1 MVVFKSSVFYLRGRI
16 FARLLYFQFI
26 RHFGVWRVLF
36 TLFFLF
42 LYLIHLT
49 LLLFFRV
56 LDEIFYPAYK
66 EVCVKDPVFIIAN
79 PRSGTTYLHRLL
91 CLDEGRFTFMKF
103 AHTLYPAVSFVR
115 LAAFISR
122 VDYRLGQP
130 LRKAINA
137 LDKKL
142 YGGWED
148 IHAMGFNKAEEDE
161 APFAGMGFSPGL
173 FILFPFGHLL
183 PTVSFLDDEEPEV
196 RKQVMD
202 MYVSSVQ
209 RFIYATGN
217 KRIYLSKNV
226 MSSGRLKTLLD
237 RFPDAR
243 IIYLIRNPSEALP
256 SLASMFTVMYP
267 LHSPG
272 LPQNHPAYRYWIEL
286 GSRFYDAFLELENTL
301 PKKQLMGLRYDELL
315 RNPEETVLKIYDFF
329 GWEVND
335 DLAARLKAE
344 NVKSRNYRS
353 AHHYTL
359 NNYGYSQQ
367 EISRR
372 NQAIIQRFGF

>member
-16 FARLLYFQFI
+16 FARLLYLQLI
-26 RHFGVWRVLF
+26 RHFGVWRLLF

-42 LYLIHLT
+42 LYLIHFT
-49 LLLFFRV
+49 LLLFFRI
-56 LDEIFYPAYK
+56 LDELFYPAYRN
-66 EVCVKDPVFIIAN
+66 VRVKDPVFIIAN

-91 CLDEGRFTFMKF
+91 CMDEGRFTFMKF

-115 LAAFISR
+115 FAAFISK
-122 VDYRLGQP
+122 VDNRLGQP
-130 LRKAINA
+130 IRKAINA
-137 LDKKL
+137 LDKKI

-183 PTVSFLDDEEPEV
+183 PAVGFLDDELPEV
-196 RKQVMD
+196 RRQVMD

-209 RFIYATGN
+209 RFIFATGN
-217 KRIYLSKNV
+217 NRIYLSKNV
-226 MSSGRLKTLLD
+226 MSSGRLKTLQS

-243 IIYLIRNPSEALP
+243 IIYLVRNPAEALP

-272 LPQNHPAYRYWIEL
+272 IPHNHPAYRYWIEL
-286 GSRFYDAFLELENTL
+286 GSRFYDAFLEMEATL
-301 PKKQLMGLRYDELL
+301 PKKQVIGLRYDELL
-315 RNPEETVLKIYDFF
+315 REPEKIVLKIYDYF
-329 GWEVND
+329 GWEVSD
-335 DLAARLKAE
+335 DFASALKRE
-344 NVKSRNYRS
+344 NSKAKNYRS
-353 AHHYTL
+353 AHHYHL
-359 NNYGYSQQ
+359 NNYGFTEQ
-367 EISRR
+367 EILDR
-372 NQAIIQRFGF
+372 NKAIIRRFGF

>member
-115 LAAFISR
+115 FAAFISR

-209 RFIYATGN
+209 RFVYATGN

-226 MSSGRLKTLLD
+226 MSSGRLKTLLA

-243 IIYLIRNPSEALP
+243 VIYLIRNPSEALP

-272 LPQNHPAYRYWIEL
+272 LSQNHPAYRYWIEL

-335 DLAARLKAE
+335 DLAARLKVE